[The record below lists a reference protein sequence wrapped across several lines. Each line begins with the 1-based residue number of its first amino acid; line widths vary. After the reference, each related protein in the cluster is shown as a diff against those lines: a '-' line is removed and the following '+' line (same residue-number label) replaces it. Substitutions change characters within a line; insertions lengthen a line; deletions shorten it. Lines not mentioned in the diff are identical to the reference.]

1 MELSVEYV
9 YVYSRS
15 GIQGALEKIG
25 KRVKV
30 LSVIPQQV
38 GGMGMEYNIPVILL
52 YDLEN
57 RKIVGLGSSDDNITI
72 GIFTILA
79 MANGIANLSGGKVVS
94 VSIPDEFL
102 ENPLQFRQRTAGA
115 FM

>member
-1 MELSVEYV
+1 MELGVEYI
-9 YVYSRS
+9 YVFARS

-38 GGMGMEYNIPVILL
+38 TGEYNVPVILL

-57 RKIVGLGSSDDNITI
+57 KKIIGLGPNDDSITV

-79 MANGIANLSGGKVVS
+79 MANGIASLSGGKVIS
-94 VSIPDEFL
+94 VNIPDEFL
-102 ENPLQFRQRTAGA
+102 ENPLQFSRQRTAGA